1 MNWIIYETS
10 GCYKRWDGALLA
22 ELSGVGS
29 QTLSRGIQVLE
40 ALATAGSP
48 LGIDDVAAVLGVH
61 RSVAY
66 RLIRTLEA
74 HGLVQRTPSGQ
85 LALGLGLAALAAG
98 VEVDLR
104 AIALPCLQEAAQT
117 LGLTC
122 FLALRD
128 GDECVTVASAEP
140 PQMVAVVAQR
150 PGTRHSLD
158 RGATGR
164 VICSQLPEN
173 QWPDGCVADEFV
185 LQVREVRERG
195 WAETADEVIAGL
207 HAVAVPLRLPDG
219 RAAAVASLS
228 VGAGQL
234 LDARVQALQWAA
246 GVIGS
251 TVGRVGAVGGG

>member
-1 MNWIIYETS
+1 MNWIIYDTF
-10 GCYKRWDGALLA
+10 GCYKGSDGVLLA

-48 LGIDDVAAVLGVH
+48 LGIDDVAATLGVH

-74 HGLVQRTPSGQ
+74 HGLVQRTPAGQ

-140 PQMVAVVAQR
+140 PRMVAVVAQR
-150 PGTRHSLD
+150 PGTRHSLA

-164 VICSQLPEN
+164 AICSQLPES
-173 QWPDGCVADEFV
+173 QWPGGRGTDEF
-185 LQVREVRERG
+185 LRQVEQVRERG

-207 HAVAVPLRLPDG
+207 HAVAVPLQLSDG
-219 RAAAVASLS
+219 RTAAVASLS
-228 VGAGQL
+228 VGVGRL
-234 LDARVQALQWAA
+234 LEDRVQALQRAAWA
-246 GVIGS
+246 IGS
-251 TVGRVGAVGGG
+251 AVGRVGGMGGE